1 MIYLFKLRDD
11 RQQSPGNRGNRLRFE
26 YPKSRSQIA
35 HAQRLCWQTN
45 KRDDY
50 KKPIKALGVRSSIAQ
65 EGGKGGNWS
74 QVSLYREVAKRL
86 LWQTDRRTNGQRDER
101 TSAWNVLYL
110 KDMQTNE
117 VKILEV
123 LVLLKK
129 RQHKKSMGKET
140 LHLASAILHF
150 FISLS
155 LSLSSCLPLLTLILS
170 DNSQS
175 INLPDKWTCC
185 IRFHL
190 VLCKTSQAIHQELF
204 HFAAFLI
211 SLLIDRARKFHAILK
226 TQTINPTRRRR
237 NLLAS
242 SEESDILHGKIV
254 ETFLLLTAHQTE
266 CQFQLNST
274 SGSKASG
281 KKGTASNYAE
291 KSIVFKVSWQQIY
304 MEMTP
309 NNA

>member
-1 MIYLFKLRDD
+1 
-11 RQQSPGNRGNRLRFE
+11 
-26 YPKSRSQIA
+26 
-35 HAQRLCWQTN
+35 
-45 KRDDY
+45 
-50 KKPIKALGVRSSIAQ
+50 
-65 EGGKGGNWS
+65 
-74 QVSLYREVAKRL
+74 
-86 LWQTDRRTNGQRDER
+86 
-101 TSAWNVLYL
+101 
-110 KDMQTNE
+110 MQTNE

-155 LSLSSCLPLLTLILS
+155 LSMSSCLPLLTLILS

-190 VLCKTSQAIHQELF
+190 VLCKTSQPIHQELF
-204 HFAAFLI
+204 YFAAFLI

-226 TQTINPTRRRR
+226 TKAINPTRRRR
-237 NLLAS
+237 NLLVS

-274 SGSKASG
+274 SGSRASG

>member
-1 MIYLFKLRDD
+1 
-11 RQQSPGNRGNRLRFE
+11 
-26 YPKSRSQIA
+26 
-35 HAQRLCWQTN
+35 
-45 KRDDY
+45 
-50 KKPIKALGVRSSIAQ
+50 
-65 EGGKGGNWS
+65 
-74 QVSLYREVAKRL
+74 
-86 LWQTDRRTNGQRDER
+86 
-101 TSAWNVLYL
+101 
-110 KDMQTNE
+110 MQTNE

-155 LSLSSCLPLLTLILS
+155 LSPPLPLLALILS
-170 DNSQS
+170 DNCQS

-204 HFAAFLI
+204 HFAGFLI

-226 TQTINPTRRRR
+226 TQTINPTTRRR

-274 SGSKASG
+274 SGSRASG
-281 KKGTASNYAE
+281 KKGSVSNYAE

>member
-1 MIYLFKLRDD
+1 
-11 RQQSPGNRGNRLRFE
+11 
-26 YPKSRSQIA
+26 
-35 HAQRLCWQTN
+35 
-45 KRDDY
+45 
-50 KKPIKALGVRSSIAQ
+50 
-65 EGGKGGNWS
+65 
-74 QVSLYREVAKRL
+74 
-86 LWQTDRRTNGQRDER
+86 
-101 TSAWNVLYL
+101 
-110 KDMQTNE
+110 MQTNE

-155 LSLSSCLPLLTLILS
+155 PSLPLLTLILS
-170 DNSQS
+170 DNCQS

-185 IRFHL
+185 IHFHL

-204 HFAAFLI
+204 HFTAFLI

-226 TQTINPTRRRR
+226 TQPINPTTRRR

-254 ETFLLLTAHQTE
+254 EAFLLLTAHQTD

-274 SGSKASG
+274 SGSRGSG

-291 KSIVFKVSWQQIY
+291 KRI
-304 MEMTP
+304 
-309 NNA
+309 

>member
-1 MIYLFKLRDD
+1 MKRIV
-11 RQQSPGNRGNRLRFE
+11 
-26 YPKSRSQIA
+26 SQRYA
-35 HAQRLCWQTN
+35 DKWGQNPWGSCPSKEETAQN
-45 KRDDY
+45 EHGKRD
-50 KKPIKALGVRSSIAQ
+50 ASLGFSNSSL
-65 EGGKGGNWS
+65 
-74 QVSLYREVAKRL
+74 LY
-86 LWQTDRRTNGQRDER
+86 
-101 TSAWNVLYL
+101 
-110 KDMQTNE
+110 
-117 VKILEV
+117 
-123 LVLLKK
+123 
-129 RQHKKSMGKET
+129 
-140 LHLASAILHF
+140 
-150 FISLS
+150 IS
-155 LSLSSCLPLLTLILS
+155 LPLLTLILS
-170 DNSQS
+170 DNCQS

-204 HFAAFLI
+204 YFAAFLI

-226 TQTINPTRRRR
+226 TQAINPTRRRR

-242 SEESDILHGKIV
+242 SEESDIVHGKIV

-274 SGSKASG
+274 SGSRASG